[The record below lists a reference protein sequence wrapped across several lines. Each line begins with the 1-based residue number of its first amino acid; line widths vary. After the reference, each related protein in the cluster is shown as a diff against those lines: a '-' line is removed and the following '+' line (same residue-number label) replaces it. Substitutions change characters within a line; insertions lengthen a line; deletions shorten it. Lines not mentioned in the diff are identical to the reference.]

1 MKSNY
6 IDLVV
11 AEGTSVEVF
20 ELPAWS
26 HAKYGDLVSADGKA
40 LTWTVLATQT
50 VAKDGAD
57 YNFAVAMNGGEIRRA
72 TTLYHAEDLVWEE
85 DEPDESAAE

>member
-11 AEGTSVEVF
+11 TENQRVEVLA
-20 ELPAWS
+20 LPAWS
-26 HAKYGDLVSADGKA
+26 HAKYGDLITADGKTLMA
-40 LTWTVLATQT
+40 VTATQT
-50 VAKDGAD
+50 VSKDGAD

-72 TTLYHAEDLVWEE
+72 TTLYHAEELVWEE
-85 DEPDESAAE
+85 DEHEPVSE

>member
-11 AEGTSVEVF
+11 AERNGVGIF
-20 ELPAWS
+20 ALPAWS
-26 HAKYGDLVSADGKA
+26 HAKFGDLVTVDGKA
-40 LTWTVLATQT
+40 LMWTVLATQT
-50 VAKDGAD
+50 VAKDGED

-85 DEPDESAAE
+85 DEPDEPAAE